1 MTSDVESAV
10 AERVNYAE
18 QRRQQRYAA
27 AARLEELAAIA
38 KTMVLDL
45 RGDGE
50 SREDA
55 DLTAYGRV
63 FWLRRQL
70 GYVVASLGAGAPP
83 TWVTRVAEREY
94 GEEAGWNSS
103 LSPSD

>member
-1 MTSDVESAV
+1 MTIRS
-10 AERVNYAE
+10 YAE
-18 QRRQQRYAA
+18 QRRRQRYEA

-38 KTMVLDL
+38 KAMVLDV

-50 SREDA
+50 SQEDA

-70 GYVVASLGAGAPP
+70 GYVVASLGAGAPAS
-83 TWVTRVAEREY
+83 WVMRAVEKEY
-94 GEEAGWNSS
+94 GDEAGWNT
-103 LSPSD
+103 PVNREEA